1 MRHVFLDT
9 NVIVDLLA
17 DRKPFSAHAIALF
30 RLSET
35 GKVRLYGSTHS
46 FATVHYLMKKLVEEK
61 RLRGLMTDLLDFVT
75 LVPVTEDAVRQALR
89 SSFPDFEDALQ
100 IKTAGQMTAIDLIVT
115 RNLKHFKE
123 SSIQVLAPEMA
134 VQQIVG

>member
-17 DRKPFSAHAIALF
+17 DRKPFSAQAISLF
-30 RLSET
+30 KLSES
-35 GKVRLYGSTHS
+35 GHVRLYCSTHS
-46 FATVHYLMKKLVEEK
+46 FATVYYLMKKLVDEK
-61 RLRGLMTDLLDFVT
+61 RLRSLMADLLDFMT

-100 IKTAGQMTAIDLIVT
+100 IKTAGQVTAINLIVT
-115 RNLKHFKE
+115 RNLKHFKG
-123 SSIQVLAPEMA
+123 SSIPVLAPDMA
-134 VQQIVG
+134 VQQLLG